1 MNTNSNPQQA
11 AAQGPVAGYQM
22 PPKSLALAYVLWFF
36 FGGLGVHRFYLGRTG
51 TGIAQLM
58 MALIGGVLTLILIG
72 WFVLAAEGIWL
83 LVDLF
88 LMPAIAREENARRG
102 YAV

>member
-51 TGIAQLM
+51 TGIAQLLLTLSG
-58 MALIGGVLTLILIG
+58 AVLTLIGIG
-72 WFVLAAEGIWL
+72 LFILAGVGIWL
-83 LVDLF
+83 VVDLF